1 MTPLGFDDA
10 LPIAV
15 VFPAVA
21 AVAAVLVP
29 RWGRAAGLVGGLM
42 TTAAVVVIASGNSVG
57 EPIRYAVGGWP
68 APLGIEL
75 AADGLAVV
83 MLALVATVMLAA
95 GVYALRYFDH
105 DGGAEPAPFWPLAL
119 LLWSGLNALALS
131 ADAFNVYVTLEVVSL
146 AGVGLSA
153 LGGRGEAV
161 AAAFRYLLAGMLA
174 SLLYLLGVVLLYV
187 EHGTLEI
194 ATLAQVA
201 GTGAAGFIAVPCI
214 LVGLSLKA
222 ALFPLHFW
230 LPAAHA
236 TAPAPVS
243 ALLSALVVKAALYLI
258 LRWWLA
264 GLGSGLGPI
273 FVQLLGALGA
283 AAVLWG
289 ATQALIAPRLKL
301 SVAYST
307 VAQMGYLFLLFPLAA
322 DPATAGTAWAGIVY
336 LILAHGLAKA
346 AFFLA
351 SGNVLRAHGHDRLRE
366 LAGLLPRSP
375 MTRFAIGLSGVS
387 LIGLPF
393 SGGFVGKWLL
403 INAAIVSGQWWWVA
417 LIVAGSLLAVAYV
430 FRIVALLFAQSGS
443 PIHVAPQR
451 SPMLMELPALGLALA
466 AVGLGFAYPI
476 LEPALAL
483 PMTMGAH
490 AR

>member
-1 MTPLGFDDA
+1 MPLGIDDA
-10 LPIAV
+10 LPFAV
-15 VFPAVA
+15 VLPAVA
-21 AVAAVLVP
+21 AVAAVVMP
-29 RWGRAAGLVGGLM
+29 HWGRAVGLVGGLM
-42 TTAAVVVIASGNSVG
+42 TAAAVVVIAFGNRVG
-57 EPIRYAVGGWP
+57 GPIRYALGGWP

-83 MLALVATVMLAA
+83 MLALVATVMLTA

-105 DGGAEPAPFWPLAL
+105 DGGAEPALFWPLAL
-119 LLWSGLNALALS
+119 LLWTGLNALALS

-146 AGVGLSA
+146 AGVGLCA
-153 LGGRGEAV
+153 LGGRGEAIV
-161 AAAFRYLLAGMLA
+161 AALRYLLAGMLA
-174 SLLYLLGVVLLYV
+174 SLLYLLGVALLYV
-187 EHGTLEI
+187 EHGTLDI

-201 GTGAAGFIAVPCI
+201 VTGAAGFVAVPCI
-214 LVGLSLKA
+214 LAGLALKA

-236 TAPAPVS
+236 NANAPVS
-243 ALLSALVVKAALYLI
+243 ALLSALVVKAALYLV

-264 GLGSGLGPI
+264 GLGMGLGPI
-273 FVQLLGALGA
+273 LVQLLGALGA

-289 ATQALIAPRLKL
+289 SVQALVAARLKL

-322 DPATAGTAWAGIVY
+322 NPTTASTAWAGIVY
-336 LILAHGLAKA
+336 LVVAHGLAKA
-346 AFFLA
+346 ALFLA
-351 SGNVLRAHGHDRLRE
+351 SGSVLRAHGHDRLGE

-375 MTRFAIGLSGVS
+375 ITKFAIGLSGVS

-403 INAAIVSGQWWWVA
+403 LNAAIVSGQWWWVA
-417 LIVAGSLLAVAYV
+417 LIFAGSLLAAAYV
-430 FRIVALLFAQSGS
+430 FRIVALLFAQSES
-443 PIHVAPQR
+443 PIDVAPQH

-466 AVGLGFAYPI
+466 AVGLGFAYPA
-476 LEPALAL
+476 LESTLAL
-483 PMTMGAH
+483 PDMLGDH